1 MLEYYFPSIIV
12 LCFNREIVNDMEHQL
27 NIHDMAKL
35 LSENAKE
42 LYENS
47 RRQVKVRNI
56 TYTCEH
62 VPLGKQNASHC
73 VDMKNS

>member
-1 MLEYYFPSIIV
+1 M